1 MPRLTLAG
9 PAAITALVLLLAALM
24 LLAAPPRAAATGE
37 VRTIVAFD
45 AASGQNPEGVAVDRT
60 GNVFVSFASLGQ
72 LARVE
77 PGAAEAEP
85 FGSVPGIDPLAGDL
99 GLLGLALGPG
109 GDVYGAVVSKAAGGI
124 WRFDHRTGE
133 AERLPGTEAI
143 PFPNGIAFDP
153 DGDLYVASSAEGA
166 SPAGALQG
174 AIWRVARDGSVER
187 LLVHDALGGL
197 GALVPIGVGAN
208 GIGWRDGVLYVT
220 NTEKGLLITIDVGR
234 GGALGAPQVVASG
247 PSLHGADGLALDRR
261 GNVYVAVIEQS
272 TVERVDPDGAIDLVA
287 DAAGGLDWASSL
299 AFDPRRGGCR
309 TLYAVNFAI
318 GAMFGFPPGA
328 GPALLRIDL

>member
-1 MPRLTLAG
+1 MLRRAFAG
-9 PAAITALVLLLAALM
+9 PVATNALLLALVVLLLVVPP
-24 LLAAPPRAAATGE
+24 APAAATAQ
-37 VRTIVAFD
+37 VRTVVAFD
-45 AASGQNPEGVAVDRT
+45 AAAGQNPEGVAVDRD
-60 GNVFVSFASLGQ
+60 GNVFASFASLGQ
-72 LARVE
+72 LVRVA
-77 PGAAEAEP
+77 PGTAEAEP

-99 GLLGLALGPG
+99 GLLGLAVGPG
-109 GDVYGAVVSKAAGGI
+109 GDIYGAVVSKAAGGI
-124 WRFDHRTGE
+124 WRFDRRTGE

-187 LLVHDALGGL
+187 LLVHEALGGL
-197 GALVPIGVGAN
+197 GVLVPIGVGAN

-220 NTEKGLLITIDVGR
+220 NTEKGLLMTIDVGR
-234 GGALGAPQVVASG
+234 DGSLGAPQVVASG

-272 TVERVDPDGAIDLVA
+272 TVVRVDPDGAIDLVA
-287 DAAGGLDWASSL
+287 DAADGLDWASSL